1 MTKTK
6 RWIKFLVA
14 AVVLQGLM
22 LLFCTEAGLTA
33 LYPLLV
39 RTGEESFQTR
49 GAYTVY
55 YDMRLPLTD
64 ADCIAV
70 GVDFHVK
77 ESYDTLGHL
86 FRFLKQYRNI
96 KTIHIAHPDAEAIGS
111 RLQANESD
119 QPLME
124 DGSLAPVLAEFA
136 DMLAAVNDTQPPLKK
151 FNVAPW
157 TGTAETIATAPQ
169 EENEVALVLLD
180 RDALMAAYP
189 TLREQDVLCVEMK
202 YVNCPT
208 VVDGKETIRN
218 DIRLPFPG
226 EETRIAFMPASRI
239 QWFYDYYRQVTNLF
253 GLPSMEDV
261 AARLDNMA
269 AAFVITIANGT
280 LADT

>member
-6 RWIKFLVA
+6 RWLQFLAA

-39 RTGEESFQTR
+39 RGREEAFQTR

-55 YDMRLPLTD
+55 YDMRLPLTE

-77 ESYDTLGHL
+77 ESYDTFGHL

-96 KTIHIAHPDAEAIGS
+96 KTLHIAHPAAEAMGH
-111 RLQANESD
+111 RLDANASGEV
-119 QPLME
+119 LME
-124 DGSLAPVLAEFA
+124 DGALTPVLTDFA
-136 DMLAAVNDTQPPLKK
+136 DLLAAVNDTQPPLKK
-151 FNVAPW
+151 FAIAPW
-157 TGTAETIATAPQ
+157 HGTAEEIGTAPAA
-169 EENEVALVLLD
+169 ENEVTLVLLD
-180 RDALMAAYP
+180 RDSLMDAYP
-189 TLREQDVLCVEMK
+189 TLRERGVLCVEMK
-202 YVNCPT
+202 YVKCPT
-208 VVDGKETIRN
+208 VMDGKEALRN
-218 DIRLPFPG
+218 DIHLPFTG

-253 GLPSMEDV
+253 GLPSMG
-261 AARLDNMA
+261 AAAERLDNMA
-269 AAFVITIANGT
+269 AEFVITIANGT
-280 LADT
+280 LADA